1 MQTHHLILQGEP
13 LRDTVFYLFPLY
25 YKVWQ
30 VFVKLHYKVVL
41 LWNEKWYSL
50 QGIAKKFSLP
60 ISLSHPLSSLSSFLF
75 SLSLLLLLLPPL
87 LACNGYL
94 NVSLGLHTYLYLC
107 QPSSHPNCL
116 TLIVCMAAGPLD
128 WRMCSMADAAGRF
141 SSSIMANSVN
151 ITHDRPYPSIQLKRK
166 GRMHQCVYSI
176 LDTSLHWSFTYT
188 VFWSHNHVVH
198 YWPGMDLYRQEERWE
213 RVGIRTSLIPRP
225 FH

>member
-13 LRDTVFYLFPLY
+13 LRDTVLYLFPLY

-41 LWNEKWYSL
+41 LWNEKWYSFKVL
-50 QGIAKKFSLP
+50 QKNFP
-60 ISLSHPLSSLSSFLF
+60 SLSPSPTLFLLSHLSSFHFRSFF
-75 SLSLLLLLLPPL
+75 SSFLLYL
-87 LACNGYL
+87 LAMAIWMLALVC
-94 NVSLGLHTYLYLC
+94 TYLYLC

-151 ITHDRPYPSIQLKRK
+151 ITHDRPYPSIQLKRE

-176 LDTSLHWSFTYT
+176 IDTPLHWSFTYT

-198 YWPGMDLYRQEERWE
+198 YWSGMDLYRQEERWE